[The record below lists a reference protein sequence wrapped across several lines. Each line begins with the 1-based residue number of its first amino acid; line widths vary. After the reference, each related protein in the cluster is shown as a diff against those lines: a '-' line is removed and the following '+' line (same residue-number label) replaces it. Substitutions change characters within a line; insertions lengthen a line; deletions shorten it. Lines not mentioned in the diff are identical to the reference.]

1 MLLHSY
7 GYRLTYIYTI
17 TLGLIQ
23 LVLLSIQLRVI
34 FFINQVIVV

>member
-7 GYRLTYIYTI
+7 GYRLTYIYTY